1 MTYGHELR
9 EGENVG
15 GREGAGQRGIEG
27 EKWDNC
33 NSMICK
39 IYFKNKNMEG
49 MYIMLNSKKK
59 KMDKRLKRNFAEE

>member
-33 NSMICK
+33 NSMINK
-39 IYFKNKNMEG
+39 IY
-49 MYIMLNSKKK
+49 
-59 KMDKRLKRNFAEE
+59 